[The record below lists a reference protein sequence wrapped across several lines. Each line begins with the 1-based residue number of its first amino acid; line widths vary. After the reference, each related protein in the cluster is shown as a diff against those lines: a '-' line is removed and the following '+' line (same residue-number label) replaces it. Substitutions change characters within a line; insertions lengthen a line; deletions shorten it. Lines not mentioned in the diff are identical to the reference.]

1 MAAMRV
7 LVLCLAV
14 LAAARAE
21 RRLPRV
27 IYVNLKVEEMEAMQ
41 GLLLEETGSAWRGT
55 SVAAGGR
62 HTLVTARK
70 VSRVQVE
77 KEEAARAREHGS
89 RPRSPLMSQ
98 SPSRRTSISTQ

>member
-41 GLLLEETGSAWRGT
+41 GADVFGGFYNKLRDLREYHKKFPNLYYDQCPADTEGSLAH
-55 SVAAGGR
+55 V
-62 HTLVTARK
+62 
-70 VSRVQVE
+70 
-77 KEEAARAREHGS
+77 
-89 RPRSPLMSQ
+89 
-98 SPSRRTSISTQ
+98 